1 MEWML
6 SSETRCQ
13 LVAKPIHHEL
23 KLLVAGGGSTGNWKE
38 KKLTKILS
46 VLFTLTA
53 TPQEK
58 MPHVCPHVS
67 NSTFVSS

>member
-13 LVAKPIHHEL
+13 LVAKPTHHEL
-23 KLLVAGGGSTGNWKE
+23 KLLVAGGVDLEIG
-38 KKLTKILS
+38 KKKIEQKFF
-46 VLFTLTA
+46 LFCLPLTA
-53 TPQEK
+53 TPQKK

-67 NSTFVSS
+67 NTIFASS